1 VGAQIVVSIGA
12 GSLER
17 AKRFYVEGLGLPIDR
32 AEGPFV
38 AFTTEHGRSGLALY
52 SAGPLAFESG
62 LVDGYR
68 GVAFSCLV
76 DSTEQVDEVMARA
89 ERCGGQ
95 VRQPA
100 GRADWGGYIGY
111 LTDPDGNL
119 WKIVA
124 AQT

>member
-1 VGAQIVVSIGA
+1 MGAQIVVSIGA

-17 AKRFYVEGLGLPIDR
+17 AQRFYVEGLGLPIDR

-38 AFTTEHGRSGLALY
+38 AFTTEHGKSGLALY
-52 SAGPLAFESG
+52 SGGPLAYESE

-76 DSTEQVDEVMARA
+76 DSTERVDAVMDRA
-89 ERCGGQ
+89 ERSGGQ

-119 WKIVA
+119 WKIVTV
-124 AQT
+124 QT